1 MASSAT
7 TLKIN
12 KSNRGEQVSE
22 VSMAQFITAQNLLSP
37 KSLIQGLSLRNGLIR
52 DKGGLPRYVFLYQ
65 ISHTRIRYE

>member
-1 MASSAT
+1 
-7 TLKIN
+7 
-12 KSNRGEQVSE
+12 
-22 VSMAQFITAQNLLSP
+22 MAQFITAQNLLSP